1 MLIIFYIW
9 IFRGADVDARD
20 NFKLTPLLLAS
31 SSSGNSETIT
41 KLVNQGAN
49 VKLYDTEYRT
59 ALHIAVLDD
68 NIACVEV
75 RKFTRYHTNIL

>member
-1 MLIIFYIW
+1 MN
-9 IFRGADVDARD
+9 ARD
-20 NFKLTPLLLAS
+20 NLKLTPLLLAS

-41 KLVNQGAN
+41 KLINHGAN

-68 NIACVEV
+68 NIASVEV
-75 RKFTRYHTNIL
+75 SNALDIIQRSSEYSA